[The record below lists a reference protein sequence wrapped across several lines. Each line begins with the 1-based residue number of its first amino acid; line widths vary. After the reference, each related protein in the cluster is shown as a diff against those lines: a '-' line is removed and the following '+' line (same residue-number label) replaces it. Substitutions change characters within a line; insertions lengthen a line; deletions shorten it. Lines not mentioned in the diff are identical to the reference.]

1 MIGRRTV
8 GVETSRMCERHPAKC
23 FSLGS
28 RARAIYSTGT
38 CRRTVPLLFPSPSP
52 PLPRIL
58 TLSLSLVSS
67 LANTDAGSYPVTCPR
82 RHGKCRSNSSTS
94 ARLIGQVCRHDVRVP
109 FPSLPSPSFPRLA
122 SKFHGTR
129 AIRAPPPFDSSSTVA
144 RPCPRSRSFVG
155 GCWSIL
161 LLLLLSK
168 RRREFVTKTRVEE
181 RFRVYTGEQVS
192 SLNSWI
198 IIRDEK

>member
-1 MIGRRTV
+1 MRELSIAL
-8 GVETSRMCERHPAKC
+8 ERAGEPC
-23 FSLGS
+23 RFSF
-28 RARAIYSTGT
+28 
-38 CRRTVPLLFPSPSP
+38 PLP
-52 PLPRIL
+52 PLPSL
-58 TLSLSLVSS
+58 ASSLSLSLSLVSS

-94 ARLIGQVCRHDVRVP
+94 ARLIGQVCRHDVRIP

-144 RPCPRSRSFVG
+144 RPSSGVVGPSCSF
-155 GCWSIL
+155 
-161 LLLLLSK
+161 SK
-168 RRREFVTKTRVEE
+168 LPNDDREFVTKTRVEE

>member
-144 RPCPRSRSFVG
+144 RPSSGVVGPSSSF
-155 GCWSIL
+155 SF
-161 LLLLLSK
+161 SPNDD
-168 RRREFVTKTRVEE
+168 REFITKTRVEE
-181 RFRVYTGEQVS
+181 RFRIHGRTS
-192 SLNSWI
+192 IFSKFLDNNSG
-198 IIRDEK
+198 

>member
-1 MIGRRTV
+1 MRELSIAL
-8 GVETSRMCERHPAKC
+8 ERAGEPC
-23 FSLGS
+23 RFSF
-28 RARAIYSTGT
+28 
-38 CRRTVPLLFPSPSP
+38 PLP
-52 PLPRIL
+52 PLPSHPHS
-58 TLSLSLVSS
+58 LSLSLVSS

-94 ARLIGQVCRHDVRVP
+94 ARLIGQVCRHDVRIP

-144 RPCPRSRSFVG
+144 RSFVG

-168 RRREFVTKTRVEE
+168 RRSRIRYENESGRTISGIHGRTSIFSK
-181 RFRVYTGEQVS
+181 F
-192 SLNSWI
+192 LDNNSG
-198 IIRDEK
+198 